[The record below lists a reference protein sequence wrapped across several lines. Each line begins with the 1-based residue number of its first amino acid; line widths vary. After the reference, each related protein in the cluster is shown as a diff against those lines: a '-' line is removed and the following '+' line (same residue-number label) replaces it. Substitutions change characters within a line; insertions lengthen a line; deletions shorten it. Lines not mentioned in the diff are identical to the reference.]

1 MLRYVFLFIYVE
13 LTFQQ
18 YRNYFVSVII
28 VVDYR
33 WVQIFVVSDIY
44 PFSGSLPLL
53 VVSFLTH
60 FLYLLS

>member
-1 MLRYVFLFIYVE
+1 MFFIYVE

-18 YRNYFVSVII
+18 YRNYVVIVII

-33 WVQIFVVSDIY
+33 WFHIFVVSDIY
-44 PFSGSLPLL
+44 HFSGSLPLL
-53 VVSFLTH
+53 VVSFSTH